1 MWPFF
6 LLPSNFSGVHF
17 HFDFVPSTAA
27 VMASSQC
34 CENPPTLSSTCG
46 LGTVEQLGGLKT
58 YITGSSHSKLAI
70 LLVSDVYGYEA
81 PNLRK
86 LADKIAAA
94 GFYVV
99 VPDFLYGDPYVPDDP
114 QKPVQVWIKAHGTD
128 KGYEDAKSV
137 IADLKS
143 KGIAAIGAAGFC
155 WGAKVVVALAKI
167 GEIQAAVL
175 CHPSFVTVDDIKEV
189 KSPISILGAEVDKLS
204 PPELVK
210 QFEEILS
217 GKTEVGSFVKIFPGV
232 AHGWTV
238 RYSVDD
244 AGAVQ
249 KAEEAHEDM
258 LAWFTK
264 HINVADMA
272 SSQCCENPP
281 ALISACGVGTVEQ
294 LGGLKTYVTGSPDS
308 KFVTLLISDV
318 FGYEAPNL
326 RKLADK
332 FAASGFY
339 VVVPDFLYGDPYV
352 PDDPQKPVHD
362 WINSHGTDKGYEDA
376 KSVIADLKTK
386 GFAAIGAGGFC
397 WGAKVVV
404 ELAKAGEIQAAVLCH
419 PSRVTVDDIKEVKS
433 PISILG
439 AEVDRASPP
448 ELVKQFEEILSGKTE
463 VGSFVKIFPGVAHGW
478 TVRYSVDDTD
488 AVTKAE
494 EAHEDMLVW
503 FTKHIK

>member
-1 MWPFF
+1 
-6 LLPSNFSGVHF
+6 
-17 HFDFVPSTAA
+17 
-27 VMASSQC
+27 
-34 CENPPTLSSTCG
+34 
-46 LGTVEQLGGLKT
+46 
-58 YITGSSHSKLAI
+58 
-70 LLVSDVYGYEA
+70 
-81 PNLRK
+81 
-86 LADKIAAA
+86 
-94 GFYVV
+94 
-99 VPDFLYGDPYVPDDP
+99 
-114 QKPVQVWIKAHGTD
+114 
-128 KGYEDAKSV
+128 
-137 IADLKS
+137 
-143 KGIAAIGAAGFC
+143 
-155 WGAKVVVALAKI
+155 
-167 GEIQAAVL
+167 
-175 CHPSFVTVDDIKEV
+175 
-189 KSPISILGAEVDKLS
+189 
-204 PPELVK
+204 
-210 QFEEILS
+210 
-217 GKTEVGSFVKIFPGV
+217 
-232 AHGWTV
+232 
-238 RYSVDD
+238 
-244 AGAVQ
+244 
-249 KAEEAHEDM
+249 
-258 LAWFTK
+258 
-264 HINVADMA
+264 MA

-294 LGGLKTYVTGSPDS
+294 LGGLKTYVTGSSDS
-308 KFVTLLISDV
+308 KLVILLISDV
-318 FGYEAPNL
+318 FEYEAPNL

-488 AVTKAE
+488 AVKKAE